1 MRRLKTFARVGKL
14 YLFGRWERRRIPLTR
29 LFYHL
34 RIRSLFHAFE
44 RHLER
49 PIQHLRL
56 LTDRPRVRV
65 YVDGKDAFACI
76 LKWIRKAQHM
86 IVIQMFIWKDDPTG
100 RMVAEALLRAA
111 DRGVMVSIS
120 KEALGD
126 AFEWEEDFLTT
137 KNDRLG
143 VWHRFWHHSNIEV
156 LYGHHGDHAKVYTI
170 DDRVLLL
177 TGMNIAD
184 EYRFDWHD
192 LLIQVRSPALVQAYL
207 SGGGRTDSLT
217 LVMNQDSRSGI
228 RPALRKFLQSAKR
241 SIVLEHAY
249 LSDPEVLQILAR
261 KSHTGVRITI
271 ILPAHPDSHHYA
283 NMQSV
288 AWLIGHSSRQNLQIF
303 LYPKMLHSK
312 VTLVDHW
319 RVFLGSANLMQ
330 ESLDDMGEVNLLID
344 RSHHRALVKINTM
357 VRLDILKSRLIEAP
371 PSLWWYQRILG
382 WLRL

>member
-1 MRRLKTFARVGKL
+1 MQR
-14 YLFGRWERRRIPLTR
+14 
-29 LFYHL
+29 
-34 RIRSLFHAFE
+34 
-44 RHLER
+44 
-49 PIQHLRL
+49 LRL
-56 LTDRPRVRV
+56 LQDRPRVRV
-65 YVDGKDAFACI
+65 SIDGKDAFACI
-76 LKWIRKAQHM
+76 LKWIGKARHM
-86 IVIQMFIWKDDPTG
+86 IVIQMFVWKDDPTG
-100 RMVAEALLRAA
+100 RMVAESLLRAA

-137 KNDRLG
+137 KNARSG
-143 VWHRFWHHSNIEV
+143 VWHQFWHHPNIEV

-170 DDRVLLL
+170 DDKVLLI

-192 LLIQVRSPALVQAYL
+192 ILIEVRSPALVQAYL

-217 LVMNQDSRSGI
+217 LVMNRDSISGI
-228 RPALRKFLQSAKR
+228 RQALRSFLQSAKQ

-249 LSDPEVLQILAR
+249 LSDPEILQILAC
-261 KSHTGVRITI
+261 KSHAGVRITI

-288 AWLIGHSSRQNLQIF
+288 EWLIVHSLRKNLQIF

-312 VTLVDHW
+312 VTLIDHW

-344 RSHHRALVKINTM
+344 RSHHRALVKINTT
-357 VRLDILKSRLIEAP
+357 VRLDILKSRPVDAP